1 MTKVL
6 IIEDDNMLGDTLS
19 LYLQGEGYDVIRVDN
34 ARDGLLQL
42 QARPDILL
50 LDLMLPDSGNK
61 NPSSLM
67 RQHTAI
73 PIIVISSLTEVSER
87 IRSLTDGAD
96 DYVCKPFSMQEL
108 KARIEAVLR
117 RYSILNS
124 SVVTEQESGIS
135 LDLARRTV
143 LLNNQRVEMTFSEFE
158 IMKLFILNP
167 GKVYSRYALIEA
179 IRGIDAY
186 INDRTIDVHIT
197 KLRKKIEVNPKNP
210 QYIQT
215 IWGSDISSHLKTTQL
230 HSDHHGRDSVILSIS
245 CCTFSNS
252 KRSSSSLNNGRNK
265 SDSNW
270 RTAHIRST
278 ACRFAAT
285 PRRE

>member
-19 LYLQGEGYDVIRVDN
+19 LYLQGEGYDVTRVDN

-50 LDLMLPDSGNK
+50 LDLLLPDSGSM
-61 NPSSLM
+61 NPCSLM

-124 SVVTEQESGIS
+124 SVVTEQEPGIS

-143 LLNNQRVEMTFSEFE
+143 LLNNRRVEMTFSEFE

-179 IRGIDAY
+179 IRGIDAC

-197 KLRKKIEVNPKNP
+197 KLRKKIEDNPKNP

-215 IWGSDISSHLKTTQL
+215 IWGVGYK
-230 HSDHHGRDSVILSIS
+230 
-245 CCTFSNS
+245 F
-252 KRSSSSLNNGRNK
+252 
-265 SDSNW
+265 
-270 RTAHIRST
+270 
-278 ACRFAAT
+278 T
-285 PRRE
+285 P

>member
-50 LDLMLPDSGNK
+50 LDLMLPDSGDK
-61 NPSSLM
+61 NPCSLM

-73 PIIVISSLTEVSER
+73 PIIVISSLTEVAER

-117 RYSILNS
+117 RYSILNN
-124 SVVTEQESGIS
+124 SVVTEQEAGIS

-158 IMKLFILNP
+158 IMKLFVLNP

-197 KLRKKIEVNPKNP
+197 KLRKKIEDNPKNP

-215 IWGSDISSHLKTTQL
+215 IWGVGYK
-230 HSDHHGRDSVILSIS
+230 
-245 CCTFSNS
+245 F
-252 KRSSSSLNNGRNK
+252 
-265 SDSNW
+265 
-270 RTAHIRST
+270 
-278 ACRFAAT
+278 T
-285 PRRE
+285 P

>member
-19 LYLQGEGYDVIRVDN
+19 LYLQGEGYDVIRVAN

-50 LDLMLPDSGNK
+50 LDLLLPDSEGN
-61 NPSSLM
+61 NPCSLM

-87 IRSLTDGAD
+87 IRSLIDGAD
-96 DYVCKPFSMQEL
+96 DYVCKPFSMQEV

-124 SVVTEQESGIS
+124 SIVTVQDCGIS
-135 LDLARRTV
+135 LDLARRAV

-158 IMKLFILNP
+158 IMKLFVLNP

-197 KLRKKIEVNPKNP
+197 KLRKKIEENPKNP

-215 IWGSDISSHLKTTQL
+215 IWGVGYK
-230 HSDHHGRDSVILSIS
+230 
-245 CCTFSNS
+245 F
-252 KRSSSSLNNGRNK
+252 
-265 SDSNW
+265 
-270 RTAHIRST
+270 
-278 ACRFAAT
+278 T
-285 PRRE
+285 P